1 MGWLLDGGYSDGVFV
16 ERAFDGDGLAGVGGD
31 FGLVGYVVDLIAYD
45 EDGLVT
51 ALDALGGA
59 VGVIGC
65 GGLGGVLGAHGVG
78 DDTLECFGEGA
89 C

>member
-1 MGWLLDGGYSDGVFV
+1 MWWLLDGGYGDGVFV
-16 ERAFDGDGLAGVGGD
+16 EGAFDGDGLAGERGD
-31 FGLVGYVVDLIAYD
+31 LGLVGDVVDLVAYD
-45 EDGLVT
+45 EDCLVA

-78 DDTLECFGEGA
+78 DYTFECFGEGA
-89 C
+89 G